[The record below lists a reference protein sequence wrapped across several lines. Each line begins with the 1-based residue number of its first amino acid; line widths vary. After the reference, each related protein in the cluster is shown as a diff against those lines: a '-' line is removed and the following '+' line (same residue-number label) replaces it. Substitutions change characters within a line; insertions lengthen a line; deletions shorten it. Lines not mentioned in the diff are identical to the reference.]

1 MIACIAGWDLLL
13 LGVSLPVVVTGRM
26 HRAHHKEA
34 AVNDVI
40 GKSLGHKDVINGT
53 ARIMRR
59 VQILGAAVLVGAEV
73 VRALHSRRAECL
85 RRLH

>member
-1 MIACIAGWDLLL
+1 
-13 LGVSLPVVVTGRM
+13 M

-40 GKSLGHKDVINGT
+40 GKTLSQKDVINGAT
-53 ARIMRR
+53 GIMGR

-73 VRALHSRRAECL
+73 VRAFHSRRAECL